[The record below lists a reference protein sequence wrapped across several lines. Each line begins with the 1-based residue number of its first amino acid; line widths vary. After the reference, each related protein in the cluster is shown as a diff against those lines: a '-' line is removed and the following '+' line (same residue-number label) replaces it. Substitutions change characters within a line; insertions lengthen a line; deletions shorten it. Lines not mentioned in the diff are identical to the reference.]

1 MKACLLA
8 AFLLSSLFS
17 LAQPS
22 PAAKEQLPVV
32 ACEQLG
38 NKIKSVD
45 PKYPELAKV
54 AHIQGDVVLSAVID
68 KKGRV
73 KRLQVV
79 SGHPVLAKSA
89 MDAVKQW
96 RYRPYKVGNKKVEVA
111 TQITVKYHM

>member
-1 MKACLLA
+1 MKACVLV
-8 AFLLSSLFS
+8 AFLLSSLLS

-22 PAAKEQLPVV
+22 PASREQLPVV

-45 PKYPELAKV
+45 PVYPQLARV

-73 KRLQVV
+73 KRLHVV
-79 SGHPVLAKSA
+79 SGHPILAKSA

-96 RYRPYKVGNKKVEVA
+96 RYRPYRVGTKKVEVA